1 MRPEVPFLIAAVS
14 GRALAAS
21 ARRAG
26 HGVVVLDFFNDL
38 DTRAWALRSRA
49 CAGPS
54 GFDAR
59 RLLRAAELLC
69 PPEACAGLVY
79 GAGFEGRL
87 GLLAR
92 LARGRRLY
100 GNTPETLAL
109 VKDPGRFFPL
119 LKRLGIAYPQ
129 TRLRRPPTLEGWL
142 RKRVGGAGG
151 GHVAP
156 AADKARPG
164 RGRTY
169 YQRWVAGRSC
179 SALFLANGREAR
191 LVGLSEQRTADGLCA
206 PYLYGGAVSHAR
218 LAPRIREEVESL
230 LARLV
235 PETGLRG
242 LNGLD
247 FLVDP
252 LGQIQVLEVNPRPP
266 ATLDLYDADCRDS
279 LFDWH
284 LRACRGELP
293 RDPLVDRAQSSR
305 AHAIVYAYTPLRIPT
320 RWRWPVWCSDLP
332 PGGLHVPP
340 GAPVCTVHSRGATP
354 SAAWRLAARRKD
366 QIVAALGAVAA

>member
-1 MRPEVPFLIAAVS
+1 MRPEAPFLIAAVS

-38 DTRAWALRSRA
+38 DTRACAIHSRA
-49 CAGPS
+49 CAGPG
-54 GFDAR
+54 GFDAG
-59 RLLRAAELLC
+59 RLLRAAQALC

-79 GAGFEGRL
+79 GAGFEGRP

-92 LARGRRLY
+92 LARGRRLW

-119 LKRLGIAYPQ
+119 LERLEIPHPE
-129 TRLRRPPTLEGWL
+129 TRLRRPPVLEGWL
-142 RKRVGGAGG
+142 RKQAGGAGG

-156 AADKARPG
+156 AGDKARRG

-169 YQRWVAGRSC
+169 YQRWISGRSC
-179 SALFLANGREAR
+179 SALFLADGREAR
-191 LVGLSEQRTADGLCA
+191 LVGFSEQRTADEASA

-218 LAPRIREEVESL
+218 LAARIREAVEAI

-235 PETGLRG
+235 PATGLRG

-252 LGQIQVLEVNPRPP
+252 LGQVRVLEVNPRPP
-266 ATLDLYDADCRDS
+266 ATLDLYDADCRES
-279 LFDWH
+279 LFDGH

-293 RDPLVDRAQSSR
+293 REPLVRRVQIR
-305 AHAIVYAYTPLRIPT
+305 AHAIVYAPAPVRIP
-320 RWRWPVWCSDLP
+320 RGWRWPAWCSDLP
-332 PGGLHVPP
+332 RGGLRIPP

-354 SAAWRLAARRKD
+354 SAAWRLAARRKAR
-366 QIVAALGAVAA
+366 IAAALGAAAA